1 MDGGLF
7 YCCHS
12 QTFPFLRI
20 IYWILFS
27 ILFSKFSNIHNFE
40 IFFLDFLYMVSPF
53 KKNVTVPQE
62 TIHTR
67 TVFKTIY
74 KSGRRPCIEHHVIRQ
89 NLDFT
94 TDLKVQ
100 HVPNDAINSWNLK
113 NNHTTC
119 MTYALARTI
128 YFKNVDM
135 DGALF
140 YCSHSQIFPF
150 LRIIY

>member
-100 HVPNDAINSWNLK
+100 HVPNYAINSWNLK
-113 NNHTTC
+113 NMIRRVWLMHSPGQYILKMLTWTEPC
-119 MTYALARTI
+119 SIVLI
-128 YFKNVDM
+128 LKF
-135 DGALF
+135 
-140 YCSHSQIFPF
+140 SHSWE
-150 LRIIY
+150 